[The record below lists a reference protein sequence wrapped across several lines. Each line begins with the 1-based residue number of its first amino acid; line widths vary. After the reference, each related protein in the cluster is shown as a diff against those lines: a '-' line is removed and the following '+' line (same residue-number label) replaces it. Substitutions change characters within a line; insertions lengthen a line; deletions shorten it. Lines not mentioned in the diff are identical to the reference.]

1 MAGQTAHLVELIDIV
16 LQLTEALGL
25 PAIYCGN
32 RHNPLNTFARQAL
45 YVQTSSNSSSN
56 SRAKFLARPAGA
68 ITP

>member
-32 RHNPLNTFARQAL
+32 RHNPL
-45 YVQTSSNSSSN
+45 
-56 SRAKFLARPAGA
+56 
-68 ITP
+68 